1 MASAPPTV
9 PPRPAR
15 AKSPNPSIPAIPP
28 RPAGRAKSPGTD
40 NASSE
45 QEPTIKTIPSSTEL
59 HAPVALP
66 SRPAA
71 VPKTESEHS
80 STPTTPRT
88 PSFNKTP
95 TDDREKDGIPQI
107 GRRVPMYPNAGD
119 VQAPTP
125 SETPS
130 SNRKKHV
137 YREEWEMNE
146 GAYGT
151 KRRETPYSMSST
163 DLNAV
168 VAQSASP
175 AVGVNEN
182 ECGVP
187 DEELGYIASDHY
199 TQALSRTQSRSHSPV
214 HHKRDSARTS
224 FDGHGGVVETDEH
237 GDVIHLEDPEHGPGY
252 FRRGNS
258 SYAASRAESI
268 HEGEE
273 ADEEKGQGQ
282 YSILAED
289 EVLKRQQGQYMQ
301 AAVYT
306 PTYTPRHPRSRPHSS
321 LKEHRDDVEGAS
333 LELSTKFKESSTAL
347 RTPYEELSP
356 ADENAKPLF
365 PESDDEKE
373 EPPKNPAVEKL
384 KRPGL
389 PEHRFPSNDVWEEAP
404 DHAQLEATIESLP
417 TGQVAAVAEEDDEEE
432 PQKKKSDE
440 PVLRYISGQPHE
452 HYQPGDEQEYERK
465 QKDAARKATDYRL
478 DLQNLP
484 EDDDRLRRLHK
495 NVTIDDQPD
504 NSSNNRRGARRGFPS
519 NDIWEDVPP
528 SLDLEEE
535 LEPSPLPEKN
545 RASTGDIS
553 AIPATSTRPT
563 TSAPIEGPST
573 MKPTPPPRPSVP
585 ARPLREKKWSPATI
599 PEQPEPSAA
608 SDKKSSPPSV
618 PDRPKP
624 SVPARPGKLAARTP
638 SEEKQAAPE
647 PKPKPPVPPR
657 TGGKIAA
664 LKAGLGDLESRL
676 RLGPLAPPPK
686 KEEKKEEEE
695 EPAKEEPLTD
705 VRKSRAR
712 GPRGRKLPT
721 KEEKPVTAA
730 PTAEQLLQSSEIV
743 GVWTVFTLDED
754 LDAVLVNTT
763 TEKPSPYSAP
773 APEVYMRKDDELA
786 TETVVE
792 KQEET
797 PVATTTTTT
806 LPGVSGTGEQTVP
819 ATQAEPTQDP
829 DPESAETDNPTA
841 IPSSQ
846 HPEDAVEESFEEVEK
861 PSTPELK

>member
-1 MASAPPTV
+1 MASSPPTV

-15 AKSPNPSIPAIPP
+15 AKSPNPSIPTIPP
-28 RPAGRAKSPGTD
+28 RPAGRAKSPGID
-40 NASSE
+40 NVSSE

-59 HAPVALP
+59 HAPVALS
-66 SRPAA
+66 SRPAV
-71 VPKTESEHS
+71 VPKTDSEHS
-80 STPTTPRT
+80 STPPT
-88 PSFNKTP
+88 PSSNKTP

-125 SETPS
+125 SDTPS

-214 HHKRDSARTS
+214 HRRESARTS
-224 FDGHGGVVETDEH
+224 FDGHGEVMETNEH
-237 GDVIHLEDPEHGPGY
+237 GDVIHLEDPEHGHGY

-258 SYAASRAESI
+258 SCVASRAESI

-273 ADEEKGQGQ
+273 ADEERGQAQ

-306 PTYTPRHPRSRPHSS
+306 PTYTPRLPRSRPHSS
-321 LKEHRDDVEGAS
+321 MKEHRDDVEGAS

-404 DHAQLEATIESLP
+404 DHAQLEATIESPP
-417 TGQVAAVAEEDDEEE
+417 TGQVAAVAEEDHQEE

-484 EDDDRLRRLHK
+484 EDDDKLRRLLK
-495 NVTIDDQPD
+495 NVPIDDQSD
-504 NSSNNRRGARRGFPS
+504 NSSNSRRGGRRGFPS

-563 TSAPIEGPST
+563 TGAPIEGPST

-585 ARPLREKKWSPATI
+585 ARREKKWPPATI
-599 PEQPEPSAA
+599 PEYPEPSATL
-608 SDKKSSPPSV
+608 DKKSSPPSV

-624 SVPARPGKLAARTP
+624 NVPARPGKLAARTP

-686 KEEKKEEEE
+686 KEEKEE

-721 KEEKPVTAA
+721 NEEKVVTAA
-730 PTAEQLLQSSEIV
+730 PATEQLLQSSEIV
-743 GVWTVFTLDED
+743 GVWTIFTLDED

-763 TEKPSPYSAP
+763 TEKLSPHSTP
-773 APEVYMRKDDELA
+773 APKTYMRKDGELV
-786 TETVVE
+786 TETME

-797 PVATTTTTT
+797 PVATTTTTAT
-806 LPGVSGTGEQTVP
+806 NLPGISGTGEQSVLA
-819 ATQAEPTQDP
+819 ATQAEPIEP
-829 DPESAETDNPTA
+829 KSESSATAEAGNPTA

-846 HPEDAVEESFEEVEK
+846 NPEDAVEESFGEVEK
-861 PSTPELK
+861 PSSPELK